1 MELNGK
7 YWIKT
12 GVVVRHKT
20 YPDFQM
26 TVERVAKKTLPDKRV
41 LILGVDCHWID
52 SSGRFQK
59 GRFLTMD
66 LIPYND
72 YVEYDGIKY
81 KVLAKA
87 IGRETYLVGE
97 SEQGDV
103 ICKPI
108 EELQDAD
115 VS

>member
-12 GVVVRHKT
+12 GIVVRHKT
-20 YPDFQM
+20 YPDLQM

-52 SSGRFQK
+52 SSGRYQK

-66 LIPYND
+66 LLPYED
-72 YVEYDGIKY
+72 YTEKEGTRY
-81 KVLAKA
+81 KVLTKVT
-87 IGRETYLVGE
+87 GKKQYLLLESDDGE
-97 SEQGDV
+97 V
-103 ICKPI
+103 IV
-108 EELQDAD
+108 EHAD
-115 VS
+115 LS